1 LFAIAF
7 HYGPIKQAAPYF
19 IHGGGHPYHISPYP
33 RDDVQVAGFAPYE
46 RRILE
51 LLRLSKDKRALKVA
65 KARLGTHK
73 RGKAKREEM
82 TNVLAAQRKAHHH

>member
-1 LFAIAF
+1 MQAYLAIPFFYAGSNSLHSMF
-7 HYGPIKQAAPYF
+7 SYARVFSFRYIAK
-19 IHGGGHPYHISPYP
+19 
-33 RDDVQVAGFAPYE
+33 QVAGFAPYE

-65 KARLGTHK
+65 KQRLGTHK

-82 TNVLAAQRKAHHH
+82 TNVLAAQRKTGHHH